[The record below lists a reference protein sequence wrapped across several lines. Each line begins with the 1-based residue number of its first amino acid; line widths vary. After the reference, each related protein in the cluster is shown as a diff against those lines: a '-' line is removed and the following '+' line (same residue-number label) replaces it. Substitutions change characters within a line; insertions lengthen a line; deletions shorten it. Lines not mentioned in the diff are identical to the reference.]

1 MQKKINLF
9 YNQLKFKENWNSL
22 MKLFY
27 FLKQNE
33 GTNVE
38 RKLICILKIIYFG
51 HSERE
56 PKNE

>member
-1 MQKKINLF
+1 
-9 YNQLKFKENWNSL
+9 

-56 PKNE
+56 PKNEDTLLDAVYVLENIVC